1 MNELAPALG
10 VMAALV
16 GVADTIPYVRDI
28 ARGATRPHRGTWL
41 IWGTLAVVV
50 FWSQY
55 SDGASWS
62 LLMAGTQALLTALI
76 FVMAIRHGEGCVTPG
91 DMVMIA
97 IAAAGVIG
105 WMVADEP
112 LVATVCVIA
121 ADLIGAALMLPKT
134 WHDPESE
141 TLSTFA
147 LASVSGG
154 LAVGAVGALD
164 PSLLLYP
171 AYFCLVNGAIAVV
184 IQQRRAAAPALAL
197 VLPATR
203 VREPSPSG

>member
-10 VMAALV
+10 VLAALV

-28 ARGATRPHRGTWL
+28 ARGSTRPHRGTWL
-41 IWGTLAVVV
+41 IWGTLATVV

-76 FVMAIRHGEGCVTPG
+76 FVMAIRHGEGCVTAG

-97 IAAAGVIG
+97 IAAAGVVG
-105 WMVADEP
+105 WILADEP
-112 LVATVCVIA
+112 LVATACVVV
-121 ADLIGAALMLPKT
+121 ADLIGAALMIPKT
-134 WHDPESE
+134 WEDPESE

-171 AYFCLVNGAIAVV
+171 AYFCLVNGAIAAV
-184 IQQRRAAAPALAL
+184 IQRRRAAAPAL
-197 VLPATR
+197 VLAVPAPR
-203 VREPSPSG
+203 G